1 MLLIVTNRSD
11 PHADAVIHHL
21 SKIGEEVVRL
31 HPTDFY
37 YDICVIWDSSRCVF
51 KIKSSDKTIHSD
63 SVESVWYRR
72 PGNIDL
78 SLDGPFPQPEKYIH
92 SREIGAA
99 VSSFYHL
106 LDHAWWVSHPSN
118 VHAASWKPY
127 QLAQSKRVGFPHPD
141 YLISNDREEISSFLK
156 NQEFVVLKPI
166 HEQLTFLTKD
176 GVDYSLF
183 VKRLEASKVL
193 EAIPDELPSP
203 IFIQQYIRKK
213 YDVRVTVFGDKIFTV
228 ALYNKDGVEIEDF
241 RPHTMKLVH
250 EEIDLP
256 DHIRFSVHSYLA
268 TMSLNFGAFDF
279 VVDHSGEWRFLEC
292 NPNGQWLW
300 IEALTGLGL
309 TEAMVTVL
317 LQGKTNKSKN
327 LKDSRGT
334 PLQTSTTTSGQL
346 KGGQT

>member
-11 PHADAVIHHL
+11 PHADAVVHHL
-21 SKIGEEVVRL
+21 TKIGEEVIRL

-37 YDICVIWDSSRCVF
+37 FDIRVAWNSSRCVF
-51 KIKSSDKTIHSD
+51 KIKSSGKTIHSD

-72 PGNIDL
+72 PGNIDQ
-78 SLDGPFPQPEKYIH
+78 SLDGLFPQPERYIH

-118 VHAASWKPY
+118 VHVASWKPY
-127 QLAQSKRVGFPHPD
+127 QLAQSKRVGLTNPD

-156 NQEFVVLKPI
+156 NQELVVIKPI
-166 HEQLTFLTKD
+166 HEQLTFISKD

-183 VKRLEASKVL
+183 VKRLESSKVL
-193 EAIPDELPSP
+193 DAIPDHLPSP

-213 YDVRVTVFGDKIFTV
+213 YDVRVTVFGDQIFAV
-228 ALYNKDGVEIEDF
+228 ALYDKDGAEIQDF

-250 EEIDLP
+250 EEIELP
-256 DHIRFSVHSYLA
+256 DHIRSGVYAYLEA
-268 TMSLNFGAFDF
+268 MNLNFGAFDF
-279 VVDHSGEWRFLEC
+279 VVDHIGKWRFLEC

-309 TEAMVTVL
+309 TEAMVAVL
-317 LQGKTNKSKN
+317 LQGKKMSNK
-327 LKDSRGT
+327 T
-334 PLQTSTTTSGQL
+334 
-346 KGGQT
+346 